1 MPMVC
6 KTCKR
11 PDRAAID
18 AALLAGDSLR
28 GIAGRFPGTSQAALD
43 RHRPHVGAAIV
54 RAAERRGERLDETIL
69 QKVERLEADA
79 MRLGARAES
88 EGDIRAALAAVR
100 ELTDVVK
107 LLREMTATAPTSA
120 VVTLVW
126 GDTAKPGEGAP

>member
-18 AALLAGDSLR
+18 AAIVSGDALR
-28 GIAGRFPGTSQAALD
+28 DIARRFGSSKDAIS

-54 RAAERRGERLDETIL
+54 RADERRAARGDETL
-69 QKVERLEADA
+69 FEKVERLEADA
-79 MRLGARAES
+79 RRLGERAES
-88 EGDIRAALAAVR
+88 EGDLRCALASVR

-107 LLREMTATAPTSA
+107 LLREMTATAPASA
-120 VVTLVW
+120 VVTLIW
-126 GDTAKPGEGAP
+126 GDTAEPGEGAP